1 MFKQSMLMLIKIS
14 EEEIISRVEKDKGK
28 TLYVVFSRASTE
40 DILSISG
47 IIRKKS
53 CFLIFAEGTYRDKK
67 SL

>member
-14 EEEIISRVEKDKGK
+14 EEEIISRGEKDKGK
-28 TLYVVFSRASTE
+28 TLYVVFPRASTE
-40 DILSISG
+40 DMFSISG
-47 IIRKKS
+47 IIRKKP